1 MPGNKK
7 VLSQISKNMEQYIH
21 KWLLFSAGA
30 VTAYMSDIIG
40 VVILFLILFIADF
53 ISGCMASFLTGN
65 KIESYRLRW
74 SFVKTFCYFGT
85 FVFTVISG
93 LCLNKLPFFINIM
106 KLEVYVALWIEAV
119 SITENL
125 IKIFPRVIF
134 LEYIHFMISTEWV
147 KKISGLTN
155 FLKEKGEKK

>member
-1 MPGNKK
+1 MSDTKQA
-7 VLSQISKNMEQYIH
+7 VRTSLDYYI
-21 KWLLFSAGA
+21 LFSAGA
-30 VTAYMSDIIG
+30 ITAYMSDIIG
-40 VVILFLILFIADF
+40 IVILFLILFIADF
-53 ISGCMASFLTGN
+53 VTGCVASFLTGN

-147 KKISGLTN
+147 KKISGLAN

>member
-1 MPGNKK
+1 M
-7 VLSQISKNMEQYIH
+7 VII
-21 KWLLFSAGA
+21 FCRC
-30 VTAYMSDIIG
+30 SDCLYECIIG

-125 IKIFPRVIF
+125 IKIFPGVIF
-134 LEYIHFMISTEWV
+134 LEYMHFMISSEWV

>member
-106 KLEVYVALWIEAV
+106 KLEYM
-119 SITENL
+119 
-125 IKIFPRVIF
+125 
-134 LEYIHFMISTEWV
+134 HFMISSEWV

>member
-1 MPGNKK
+1 
-7 VLSQISKNMEQYIH
+7 MEQYIH

-30 VTAYMSDIIG
+30 ITAYMSDIIG
-40 VVILFLILFIADF
+40 IVILFLILFIADF
-53 ISGCMASFLTGN
+53 VTGCVASFLTGN

-93 LCLNKLPFFINIM
+93 LCLM

-125 IKIFPRVIF
+125 IKIFPGVVF
-134 LEYIHFMISTEWV
+134 LEYMHFMVSSEWV
-147 KKISGLTN
+147 KKISGLAN

>member
-1 MPGNKK
+1 
-7 VLSQISKNMEQYIH
+7 MEQYIH

-30 VTAYMSDIIG
+30 ITAYMSDIIG
-40 VVILFLILFIADF
+40 IVILFLILFIADF
-53 ISGCMASFLTGN
+53 VTGN

-125 IKIFPRVIF
+125 IKIFPGVVF
-134 LEYIHFMISTEWV
+134 LEYMHFMVSSEWV
-147 KKISGLTN
+147 KKISGLAN

>member
-1 MPGNKK
+1 
-7 VLSQISKNMEQYIH
+7 MEQYIH

-30 VTAYMSDIIG
+30 ITAYMSDIIG
-40 VVILFLILFIADF
+40 IVILFLILFIADF
-53 ISGCMASFLTGN
+53 VTGCVASFLTGN

-125 IKIFPRVIF
+125 IKIFP
-134 LEYIHFMISTEWV
+134 
-147 KKISGLTN
+147 
-155 FLKEKGEKK
+155 

>member
-1 MPGNKK
+1 
-7 VLSQISKNMEQYIH
+7 MEQHLH
-21 KWLLFSAGA
+21 KWFLFSMGS
-30 VTAYMSDIIG
+30 VTAYMSDFIGIIL
-40 VVILFLILFIADF
+40 LFLILFVADF
-53 ISGCMASFLTGN
+53 ITGCLASFMTGS

-85 FVFTVISG
+85 FVFTVFVG
-93 LCLNKLPFFINIM
+93 VCVNKLSFFIGIV

-125 IKIFPRVIF
+125 IKIFPKVIF

>member
-65 KIESYRLRW
+65 RILSVTMEFCQDILLFRDICFHGYLR
-74 SFVKTFCYFGT
+74 
-85 FVFTVISG
+85 
-93 LCLNKLPFFINIM
+93 
-106 KLEVYVALWIEAV
+106 AV
-119 SITENL
+119 SQQTAVL
-125 IKIFPRVIF
+125 
-134 LEYIHFMISTEWV
+134 H
-147 KKISGLTN
+147 
-155 FLKEKGEKK
+155 